1 MVRKDDTNILVLGD
15 IHLGVDYNGKYNT
28 KAQFDAVINRAHS
41 TLPSG
46 YDAVVFNGDLASEN
60 APVDVYLQILKQG
73 KKLCKPEGRVLV
85 TPGNHD
91 NREALSQ
98 AYASIN
104 PEDFHEAMS
113 LKVPGRQ
120 FSHIHVGSLTVIL
133 LDSGDGMPMEG
144 IARLG
149 KFAYVTNSSFNR
161 PDVVMFTHRPF
172 ECPGHLYHRFMND
185 KMLPPEM
192 GEYVEQYIGTYVA
205 SHLHCESRFETRGFV
220 TEVTPGIQCQIDPFR
235 KEFDGIAMPGF
246 TVLSASR
253 HCNATIDF
261 DTFYVEEPN
270 G

>member
-1 MVRKDDTNILVLGD
+1 MVRTDDTNILVLGD
-15 IHLGVDYNGKYNT
+15 IHLGVDYEGKYNT
-28 KAQFDAVINRAHS
+28 EEQFAAVINRAHS
-41 TLPSG
+41 VLPSG

-60 APVDVYLQILKQG
+60 APVDVYHRILKQG
-73 KKLCKPEGRVLV
+73 KKLCKPEGRVFV

-91 NREALSQ
+91 NRETLSQ
-98 AYASIN
+98 AYAAIN
-104 PEDFHEAMS
+104 PEDGYEAMS

-120 FSHIHVGSLTVIL
+120 FSHIHVGSLTVVL

-161 PDVVMFTHRPF
+161 PDIVLFTHRPF
-172 ECPGHLYHRFMND
+172 VCPGHLYHRFMND

-205 SHLHCESRFETRGFV
+205 SHLHCESRFETHGFAAM
-220 TEVTPGIQCQIDPFR
+220 VTPGIQCQIDPFR
-235 KEFDGIAMPGF
+235 KDFDGIAMPGF
-246 TVLSASR
+246 MVLSASR

-261 DTFYVEEPN
+261 DTFYVEGPN